1 MERRIE
7 ERRYISY
14 YEAKYFMER
23 RIEDSPQI
31 NSLQEKSWDYLKTF
45 GDGDSEK
52 ASKAIKDL
60 MEMGL
65 KDTTAIMLLNICSD
79 NYSFILSIISSLPEE
94 ESTKIDEEK
103 SKKIFEIINN
113 FCANKKS

>member
-23 RIEDSPQI
+23 RIEDSQQI

-45 GDGDSEK
+45 GEGDFKEATES
-52 ASKAIKDL
+52 IKKL
-60 MEMGL
+60 VSLGL
-65 KDTTAIMLLNICSD
+65 KETTAIMLLNVCPENS
-79 NYSFILSIISSLPEE
+79 SFIISMVSSLPEE

-103 SKKIFEIINN
+103 SKEIFNIINN
-113 FCANKKS
+113 FCNKKS